1 MSRHET
7 TRKDNLTASDESV
20 PRRSADG
27 QKGRAAGADAKSAE
41 APGAAPPAA
50 EQSATAALAPPKPRT
65 SAYWITEETAADFVS
80 KVLYNPR
87 RGVPVVGLTT
97 KLRSRQVL
105 LDADELVA
113 RLGARARVVV
123 IPSGLATQLLE
134 KNLPKALGAYGGA
147 ARIWWPGL
155 APDSNPYKHP
165 LFLLR
170 NPEEVVA
177 VRARI
182 LAAVLGEWPAARAA
196 AANGAGLPAVGGEPE
211 RRVAELS
218 RELQEIA
225 KEVDRLAQENRDL
238 DGLRRMHLQQ
248 MGELKRALRAS
259 KEPREPRKPRGTVP

>member
-1 MSRHET
+1 MSRRSIDGKDTLT
-7 TRKDNLTASDESV
+7 TSDESV
-20 PRRSADG
+20 PPRN
-27 QKGRAAGADAKSAE
+27 AAGAEGERAK
-41 APGAAPPAA
+41 APSAAPPAT
-50 EQSATAALAPPKPRT
+50 ETGEVSAAAPAVPARPRA

-87 RGVPVVGLTT
+87 RGVPVVALTT
-97 KLRSRQVL
+97 KLRSRQVM

-123 IPSGLATQLLE
+123 IPSGLATKLLE

-170 NPEEVVA
+170 NPEEVTA
-177 VRARI
+177 ARARI
-182 LAAVLGEWPAARAA
+182 LAAVLGEWPAASAP
-196 AANGAGLPAVGGEPE
+196 AANGAGHPGGESE
-211 RRVAELS
+211 RRVAELA
-218 RELQEIA
+218 RELQEMA

-259 KEPREPRKPRGTVP
+259 KPPREPRGTATSES

>member
-1 MSRHET
+1 MSRHPT
-7 TRKDNLTASDESV
+7 KDTLTASEESV
-20 PRRSADG
+20 PRRSAGG

-41 APGAAPPAA
+41 APGATPPAVEEGA
-50 EQSATAALAPPKPRT
+50 ATPPAPVRPRT

-123 IPSGLATQLLE
+123 IPSGLATKLLE

-196 AANGAGLPAVGGEPE
+196 AANGAGLPAGGGEPE

-248 MGELKRALRAS
+248 MGELKRALRAT
-259 KEPREPRKPRGTVP
+259 KEPREPRKPRGTAP